1 MNESRSVV
9 DYRNGV
15 GTVWRD
21 VGRGRRAVKDPLSPS
36 CCLLFALVLQRLP
49 ALAAPQKHHLFL
61 HLGKV
66 SGRVTWTS
74 ESTLC
79 LQPVE
84 SRPSNSRSDQSESDC
99 RRKKLCTDLGVFHRV
114 QNTLRLLLRVGF
126 SYQSGGESRRSR
138 SGFSNLYSS
147 METGLSTHCE
157 PSTRPTPGLTMLL
170 KVARSLRQI
179 QHSRIRIELSR
190 V

>member
-1 MNESRSVV
+1 M

-21 VGRGRRAVKDPLSPS
+21 VWCGTRAVKYPLSPS
-36 CCLLFALVLQRLP
+36 CCLLFALVLRRLP

-66 SGRVTWTS
+66 NGRVTWTS
-74 ESTLC
+74 KSTLC
-79 LQPVE
+79 LQLVE
-84 SRPSNSRSDQSESDC
+84 SRPSSSRSDQSESEC
-99 RRKKLCTDLGVFHRV
+99 PRKKFAPTWASSIVSKIRRGCLYA
-114 QNTLRLLLRVGF
+114 
-126 SYQSGGESRRSR
+126 SASRIKAEGSHEGRAPAFPTCSR
-138 SGFSNLYSS
+138 AW
-147 METGLSTHCE
+147 ETGLCTHCE

-170 KVARSLRQI
+170 KVARSLRQL